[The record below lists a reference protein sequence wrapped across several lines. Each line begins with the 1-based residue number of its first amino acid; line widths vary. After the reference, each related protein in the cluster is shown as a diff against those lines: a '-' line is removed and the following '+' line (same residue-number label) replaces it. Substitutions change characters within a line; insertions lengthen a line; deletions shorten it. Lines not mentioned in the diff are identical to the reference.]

1 METNFLTGFGH
12 FCRFVLILIFTIIA
26 LNATVAAEVP
36 GTIKDAATAGKMVE
50 FSGGSSKN
58 KKIALKWKLNNA
70 ANLKYEIEKS
80 RDGENFATVD
90 SRNITAEKD
99 GEYSWIDGYPKV
111 INCYRLKITDEQGN
125 VSYSKTLVLQMFKTG
140 QVALVGATPDFARND
155 INVVLESKETVFVT
169 MNITDKDG
177 KLILQNK
184 NNAQE
189 GVNNFTV
196 SNSHALPA
204 GEYVLNVIV
213 NGEDKL
219 AVRLFKN

>member
-12 FCRFVLILIFTIIA
+12 FCRFVLILIFSVIA

-50 FSGGSSKN
+50 FSGGSAKN
-58 KKIALKWKLNNA
+58 KKIALKWKLSNA
-70 ANLKYEIEKS
+70 ANLTYQIEKS
-80 RDGENFATVD
+80 RDGENFVPVD
-90 SRNITAEKD
+90 SRNIVADKE
-99 GEYSWIDGYPKV
+99 GGYSWVDGYPKV

-125 VSYSKTLVLQMFKTG
+125 VSYSKTLVLQMFKAG
-140 QVALVGATPDFARND
+140 QVSLIGATPDLTRND
-155 INVVLESKETVFVT
+155 INVVLESKETAFVT

-177 KLILQNK
+177 KLILQKK

-189 GVNNFTV
+189 GVNQFTV
-196 SNSHALPA
+196 PNSHALPA
-204 GEYVLNVIV
+204 GEYVLNVVV